1 MSLDV
6 AQILA
11 PATAGLFP
19 GAATSPA
26 GDGMATGDFAA
37 MLESLAGVQGAP
49 KPAQASGSASSVPA
63 GLVSDEGLTLAEDL
77 PDVTT
82 PVAAPA
88 PRRTDMASPS
98 GEVVP
103 EDSELTAP
111 AIDPRPVDG
120 PLVAL
125 MPLVPQGLVVATAS
139 REAMPNTA
147 PSGGDTA
154 PVGGDTAP
162 VGGDIESESPG
173 APSPSQMAS
182 LPDAKPSVRGADVT
196 LAALAVTPPTS
207 LTEQQ
212 DSSGLAPG
220 PANSGPSTTPQAPE
234 ALAKGPPPA
243 AQAFALAAGLVRVTG
258 QVVSAATGSA
268 QTPEPG
274 AVKEAPEA
282 NATVSEAGQETGPFQ
297 VPEPVRHGLV
307 PPAAP
312 EIRPPEP
319 RRSPAATGP
328 AGPALATTETEGEDT
343 ALPTLAVAQPALG
356 TPARQVDVSASLA
369 RTPPA
374 GDTLATDEAGDI
386 LAKLAGGD
394 PQPVPSAGA
403 PTSLPAE
410 APEAPPAPVR
420 ATPETLAAL
429 SAQMARRL
437 DDGTTRFTLE
447 LNPGDLGRVDV
458 RMEIDAAGGIR
469 AAFTFEHAHSAS
481 EMSRRSDELQKS
493 LESAGFNLSG
503 GLSFDVAGDRSQGRS
518 QAWAEARDERS
529 LNPATPEPD
538 LAREGPTQIADA
550 LSGRRTSA
558 RSGVDIRI

>member
-6 AQILA
+6 AQILV

-26 GDGMATGDFAA
+26 GDGVATGDFAA
-37 MLESLAGVQGAP
+37 MLESLAGGQGAP
-49 KPAQASGSASSVPA
+49 MPAQASGSASSVLA
-63 GLVSDEGLTLAEDL
+63 GLVSDEGLALAGDL
-77 PDVTT
+77 PDVAT

-88 PRRTDMASPS
+88 PRRMDMATPS
-98 GEVVP
+98 GEVIP
-103 EDSELTAP
+103 EDTELTAP
-111 AIDPRPVDG
+111 ALDLRPVDG
-120 PLVAL
+120 SLVAL
-125 MPLVPQGLVVATAS
+125 MPVVPQALGVAAS
-139 REAMPNTA
+139 REAMP
-147 PSGGDTA
+147 DTA
-154 PVGGDTAP
+154 PGGGDA
-162 VGGDIESESPG
+162 GFEGSG
-173 APSPSQMAS
+173 APSPSRPSS
-182 LPDAKPSVRGADVT
+182 LPDAAPSVRRSEVT
-196 LAALAVTPPTS
+196 LAALPVTPPTS
-207 LTEQQ
+207 PTEQQ
-212 DSSGLAPG
+212 ASSSLAPG
-220 PANSGPSTTPQAPE
+220 PTDSGPSTTPQAPE

-258 QVVSAATGSA
+258 QVVSAAAGSA

-274 AVKEAPEA
+274 AMKEAPEA
-282 NATVSEAGQETGPFQ
+282 NATVSAAGQETDPFQ
-297 VPEPVRHGLV
+297 VPEPVRQGLV
-307 PPAAP
+307 PPA
-312 EIRPPEP
+312 
-319 RRSPAATGP
+319 
-328 AGPALATTETEGEDT
+328 
-343 ALPTLAVAQPALG
+343 
-356 TPARQVDVSASLA
+356 
-369 RTPPA
+369 
-374 GDTLATDEAGDI
+374 GDTPATDEASDI
-386 LAKLAGGD
+386 LAKPAGGD
-394 PQPVPSAGA
+394 PQPPPSAGA
-403 PTSLPAE
+403 STSVPAE

-529 LNPATPEPD
+529 RTPAAPEPE
-538 LAREGPTQIADA
+538 LAREGSTQIADA

>member
-11 PATAGLFP
+11 PVTAGLFP

-26 GDGMATGDFAA
+26 GDGVAAGDFAA
-37 MLESLAGVQGAP
+37 MLESLAGGQGAP
-49 KPAQASGSASSVPA
+49 MPAQASGSASSVLA
-63 GLVSDEGLTLAEDL
+63 GLVSDEGLALAGDL
-77 PDVTT
+77 PAVAT

-88 PRRTDMASPS
+88 PRRMDMASPS

-103 EDSELTAP
+103 EDSELTAS

-120 PLVAL
+120 LLVAL

-139 REAMPNTA
+139 REAMPDTA
-147 PSGGDTA
+147 PGGGDTQ
-154 PVGGDTAP
+154 
-162 VGGDIESESPG
+162 SEDLG
-173 APSPSQMAS
+173 ASSPSQMAS
-182 LPDAKPSVRGADVT
+182 LPGVAPSIRGSDVT
-196 LAALAVTPPTS
+196 LAAPTS
-207 LTEQQ
+207 PTEQQ

-220 PANSGPSTTPQAPE
+220 PTNSGPSPTAQAPE

-258 QVVSAATGSA
+258 QVVSAAAGSA

-274 AVKEAPEA
+274 ALKEAPEA
-282 NATVSEAGQETGPFQ
+282 NATVSSAGQEADPFQ
-297 VPEPVRHGLV
+297 VPEPVRQGLV

-328 AGPALATTETEGEDT
+328 AGPAPATTETEGEDAAT
-343 ALPTLAVAQPALG
+343 PTLAAAQPALG
-356 TPARQVDVSASLA
+356 TPARQADVSASLV

-374 GDTLATDEAGDI
+374 GDTPATDEASDI
-386 LAKLAGGD
+386 LAKPAGGD
-394 PQPVPSAGA
+394 PQSLPSAGA

-420 ATPETLAAL
+420 ATSETLAAL

-469 AAFTFEHAHSAS
+469 AAFTFEYAHSAS

-529 LNPATPEPD
+529 RTPAAPEPE
-538 LAREGPTQIADA
+538 LAREGSTQIADA